1 MTTYDWVLLVVEF
14 LVLAIIAYEAGKAG
28 WRSRQNRRKRA
39 EIYALLGKG
48 HSLQGN
54 PPSIHEIERVAQWNH
69 QVELWIS
76 DTRVYLGKQCSPQAS
91 LVFLSNMGPLP
102 EPFHM
107 HVDIAP
113 GARQAYS
120 KLLVRLANLTRVLE
134 QADTYY

>member
-1 MTTYDWVLLVVEF
+1 MKTHEWVMLIVEF
-14 LVLAIIAYEAGKAG
+14 LVLAVIAYEAGKAG
-28 WRSRQNRRKRA
+28 WRSLQNRKKRA

-54 PPSIHEIERVAQWNH
+54 PPSIHELDRVAQWCH

-91 LVFLSNMGPLP
+91 LVFLSNTSPFP

-107 HVDIAP
+107 QIDLAP
-113 GARQAYS
+113 HARQAYS
-120 KLLVRLANLTRVLE
+120 KLIVRLDNLTRVLE
-134 QADTYY
+134 QSDTYY